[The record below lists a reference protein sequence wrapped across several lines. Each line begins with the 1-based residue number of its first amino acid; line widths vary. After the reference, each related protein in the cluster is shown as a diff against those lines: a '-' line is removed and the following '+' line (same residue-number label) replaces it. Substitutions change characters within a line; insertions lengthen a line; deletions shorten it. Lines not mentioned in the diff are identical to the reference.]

1 MMLARRSR
9 LAMRPSMAMPIRGT
23 ATIVQTLEDKV
34 MVLADK
40 KREQFLKLKKDYSD
54 RVIGNVTVGMCI
66 GGMRGIKAMLCE
78 TSLLDEYEGIE
89 YRGHTLKEVMA
100 KCPKAKN
107 GEAPLAEGVIWL
119 LLSDDYPTEAEK
131 DALTQELHKRSALPA
146 DAIKLIDSLPKDM
159 HAMTQLSMGIMA
171 CQPTSEFHKAYSSGT
186 LKRADYW
193 KHTLEDSLT
202 LMARLP
208 IIAARIFRNQ
218 YFDGKHIEPDY
229 SLDWAG
235 NYAHM
240 LGISDSEDFKDVT
253 RLYLVLHADHEG
265 GNVSAHTTHLVGSAL
280 SDPYLSFAAG
290 VNGLAG
296 PLHGLA
302 NQECL
307 RWLKATHEALG
318 GKEPSV
324 EELTKF
330 AQDTLASGK
339 VIPGFG
345 HGVLRKTDPRYTI
358 QQEFAQ
364 KHFPE
369 DPLLKLAMKCL
380 EAIPP
385 VLEATGKVKNPWP
398 NVDALS
404 GTCMQH
410 FGLDQQDYYTV
421 VFAVSRVIGCTSNLV
436 WSRLMGLPIERPKSV
451 NMEWLMQNVV
461 KQAEADLP

>member
-1 MMLARRSR
+1 
-9 LAMRPSMAMPIRGT
+9 MATTPLPRATYSAASYRGISNIVE
-23 ATIVQTLEDKV
+23 TIEEKV

-40 KREQFLKLKKDYSD
+40 KRPVFLKLKKDYAD
-54 RVIGNVTVGMCI
+54 RVIGDVTVGGLI
-66 GGMRGIKAMLCE
+66 GGMRGMKALLCE

-100 KCPKAKN
+100 RLPTAPK
-107 GEAPLAEGVIWL
+107 GEGPVVEGCIWL
-119 LLSDDYPTEAEK
+119 LLTDDYPSDAER
-131 DALTQELHKRSALPA
+131 DALTKELHKRSEVPES
-146 DAIKLIDSLPKDM
+146 AIKLLDSLPKDM

-171 CQPTSEFHKAYSSGT
+171 CQPDSAFAKAYSSGT

-193 KHTLEDSLT
+193 KFVLEDSLD
-202 LMARLP
+202 LIARLP
-208 IIAARIFRNQ
+208 ILAARIFRNQ
-218 YFDGKHIEPDY
+218 YFDGKHIAPDY

-240 LGISDSEDFKDVT
+240 LGVSDSEDFKDVT

-280 SDPYLSFAAG
+280 SDPYLAFAAG

-318 GKEPSV
+318 GKEPTV
-324 EELTKF
+324 EALKKF
-330 AQDTLASGK
+330 AEDTLAAGK

-345 HGVLRKTDPRYTI
+345 HGVLRKTDPRYAI
-358 QQEFAQ
+358 QREFAM
-364 KHFPE
+364 KHFPD
-369 DPLLKLAMKCL
+369 DPLLKLANKCY
-380 EAIPP
+380 EAIPE
-385 VLEATGKVKNPWP
+385 VLMATGKVKNPWP

-410 FGLDQQDYYTV
+410 FGLTQQDYYTV
-421 VFAVSRVIGCTSNLV
+421 VFAVSRVIGCSANLV

-451 NMEWLMQNVV
+451 NMDWMIKNVV
-461 KQAEADLP
+461 KQAEAELP